1 MELFNKFVWSIIEP
15 DNTNDIWFNG
25 KTFNIYKE
33 GKWKPFTI
41 NVEQAEEF
49 FKNVENT
56 FKLYQKKLTPGRGIT
71 LEDDVISTTQLFQV
85 VKTLPD
91 KGEYN
96 TIYLVLK
103 NIPEDGDYFYEFI
116 WIDNKWEKLGE
127 FKQNINL
134 ENYYTKEDIDSKNYI
149 SHTEVDEKLETKVS
163 VEEGK
168 GLSTN
173 DYTDEDKEKLTT
185 IKSKVLNIGNTT
197 QEEVDNWKWLFDQPD
212 CHEYCGRINLAG
224 YNVGFYH
231 NFKKSQN
238 TDAYQ
243 IYVTTTDGY
252 LYTGVLTKASIV
264 LNQRIYFTQHYYQPT
279 LKSGVNIATIN
290 KHSLLTSE
298 NISIYSDWDSDSNSS
313 NYIHNKPFY
322 ANWSLEKDL
331 SAFVYDNTWQLIDSF
346 SNAGSTT
353 YIKYTWG
360 NTTKYVAI
368 PYRDSNEY
376 ALNYGPPIWVKRDH
390 DGGGI
395 FLRSPSKHD
404 FTIKIATSI
413 NKLSDIF
420 LPDTAALKSDLTTKQ
435 DTIEDLSTIREN
447 ASKGATALQSV
458 PSEYINETELQ
469 QSLSTKA
476 DINGDYPDMSVG
488 LAEDLGGRPF
498 TNDAEFSFRA
508 TADKENSIKDGLA
521 NIKTL
526 KGNSVVWNQQ
536 NQDPYFQRANEWTS
550 SKITLSISDGV
561 LYGEVTNADSA
572 AFYALHIINI
582 PNHYYAYIIDYKA
595 SEGTCYIY
603 AGGKGYSLG
612 KNSGNRETRSI
623 VFEGGAT
630 FVQLSMYPNLSAP
643 VGSTFEVY
651 GIRFYDLTQ
660 MFGAGNE
667 PTTIEEFYARIP
679 SGVDMNACNAGEVI
693 HMTAEGIKS
702 VGDNAYN
709 DNRDTFVVPTYVG
722 AGIFEFANTKDV
734 FVGVTRDGY
743 IRQNGVTQYTKLD
756 NGYSFSV
763 AQKANGYGLGVF
775 EQALPNAEY
784 YLSWLS
790 EKGRVVAGF
799 YNEKGH
805 VISHT
810 NLPRFTTPNNCKYI
824 LLVITSI
831 DGIFDQEI
839 IVSDIMLTLV
849 HSGWK
854 QDTNA
859 GYQPYWEDN
868 LMFDQRIKD
877 EFPDRMKKWDKVY
890 NKDGKGYIV
899 KGTGVVDMGE
909 LVWTIGYG
917 DMFANQNAFYVTIYN
932 ASNSLNEFISPKYS
946 ITAIG
951 SNSSG
956 MYKFTDKTFVAA
968 DSTYTDAASFKAA
981 MAGVP
986 LYYELAEPTIIEYDE
1001 PFNLDYKVADFGTE
1015 QAIGNSP
1022 SAPISAEIEYDFG
1035 ANDTIRTNKLAINEL
1050 REKIKEVAIED
1061 IDTIREGAAKGMTA
1075 IQEHQDI
1082 SHLATK
1088 EELAEI
1094 NTAISNRVELKYYV
1108 RDVSPVTLSSAALN
1122 SCYIYTGAAGDVR
1135 INNLANPTSSEARY
1149 EFRFSGATSLTIPS
1163 KVIWANGE
1171 EPEIDSTAYYELSIV
1186 ATQTADGYVY
1196 KAVLGKFM

>member
-243 IYVTTTDGY
+243 IYVNTTDGY

-346 SNAGSTT
+346 SNIGSTA
-353 YIKYTWG
+353 YIKYTWL
-360 NTTKYVAI
+360 NTTTYVAM
-368 PYRDSNEY
+368 PYGDSNEY
-376 ALNYGPPIWVKRDH
+376 ALNYGPPIWVKRDP

-447 ASKGATALQSV
+447 ASKGATALQSI

-469 QSLSTKA
+469 QQLSTKA

-521 NIKTL
+521 SIKTL

-536 NQDPYFQRANEWTS
+536 NQDPYFQRANEWAS
-550 SKITLSISDGV
+550 NKITLSISDGV

-630 FVQLSMYPNLSAP
+630 FAQLYMYPNLSAP

-679 SGVDMNACNAGEVI
+679 SGVDMNAYNAGEVI
-693 HMTAEGIKS
+693 HMTAEGIRSIGFNQLNLNRTLGTVTSGWGNTPLRPEILDESLYFIGLSGNNYYSPSNITDYS
-702 VGDNAYN
+702 VTEN
-709 DNRDTFVVPTYVG
+709 
-722 AGIFEFANTKDV
+722 
-734 FVGVTRDGY
+734 
-743 IRQNGVTQYTKLD
+743 
-756 NGYSFSV
+756 SV
-763 AQKANGYGLGVF
+763 SITSTSGYGVSFARRCLS
-775 EQALPNAEY
+775 NTEY
-784 YLSWLS
+784 
-790 EKGRVVAGF
+790 RVQHEGGLTINVGF
-799 YNEKGH
+799 YDDLGNY
-805 VISHT
+805 ISMAP
-810 NLPRFTTPNNCKYI
+810 NLKSGETFTTPKNATWMNIVFKDSGTYTNPCVSLNYSYNEGTYKPYEEFT
-824 LLVITSI
+824 LSLV
-831 DGIFDQEI
+831 
-839 IVSDIMLTLV
+839 
-849 HSGWK
+849 
-854 QDTNA
+854 
-859 GYQPYWEDN
+859 
-868 LMFDQRIKD
+868 DQRIKD
-877 EFPDRMKKWDKVY
+877 EFPDGMKKWDKVY

-909 LVWTIGYG
+909 LEWTIGYG
-917 DMFANQNAFYVTIYN
+917 DMFANQNAFYVIMDN

-968 DSTYTDAASFKAA
+968 DSSYTDVESFKAA

-1001 PFNLDYKVADFGTE
+1001 PFNLDYRVADFGTE
-1015 QAIGNSP
+1015 QAIGSTP

-1094 NTAISNRVELKYYV
+1094 NTAISNKVELKYYV
-1108 RDVSPVTLSSAALN
+1108 RDISPVTISSAASN

-1135 INNLANPTSSEARY
+1135 INNLANPTSGEARY

-1171 EPEIDSTAYYELSIV
+1171 VPEIDSTAYYELSIV
-1186 ATQTADGYVY
+1186 ATQMADGYVY
-1196 KAVLGKFM
+1196 KAVLGKFMQS

>member
-231 NFKKSQN
+231 NFKKSKN

-368 PYRDSNEY
+368 PYGDSNEY
-376 ALNYGPPIWVKRDH
+376 ALN
-390 DGGGI
+390 
-395 FLRSPSKHD
+395 
-404 FTIKIATSI
+404 
-413 NKLSDIF
+413 
-420 LPDTAALKSDLTTKQ
+420 
-435 DTIEDLSTIREN
+435 
-447 ASKGATALQSV
+447 
-458 PSEYINETELQ
+458 
-469 QSLSTKA
+469 
-476 DINGDYPDMSVG
+476 
-488 LAEDLGGRPF
+488 
-498 TNDAEFSFRA
+498 
-508 TADKENSIKDGLA
+508 
-521 NIKTL
+521 
-526 KGNSVVWNQQ
+526 
-536 NQDPYFQRANEWTS
+536 
-550 SKITLSISDGV
+550 
-561 LYGEVTNADSA
+561 
-572 AFYALHIINI
+572 
-582 PNHYYAYIIDYKA
+582 
-595 SEGTCYIY
+595 
-603 AGGKGYSLG
+603 
-612 KNSGNRETRSI
+612 
-623 VFEGGAT
+623 
-630 FVQLSMYPNLSAP
+630 
-643 VGSTFEVY
+643 
-651 GIRFYDLTQ
+651 
-660 MFGAGNE
+660 
-667 PTTIEEFYARIP
+667 
-679 SGVDMNACNAGEVI
+679 
-693 HMTAEGIKS
+693 
-702 VGDNAYN
+702 
-709 DNRDTFVVPTYVG
+709 
-722 AGIFEFANTKDV
+722 
-734 FVGVTRDGY
+734 
-743 IRQNGVTQYTKLD
+743 
-756 NGYSFSV
+756 
-763 AQKANGYGLGVF
+763 
-775 EQALPNAEY
+775 
-784 YLSWLS
+784 
-790 EKGRVVAGF
+790 
-799 YNEKGH
+799 
-805 VISHT
+805 
-810 NLPRFTTPNNCKYI
+810 
-824 LLVITSI
+824 
-831 DGIFDQEI
+831 
-839 IVSDIMLTLV
+839 
-849 HSGWK
+849 
-854 QDTNA
+854 
-859 GYQPYWEDN
+859 
-868 LMFDQRIKD
+868 
-877 EFPDRMKKWDKVY
+877 
-890 NKDGKGYIV
+890 
-899 KGTGVVDMGE
+899 
-909 LVWTIGYG
+909 
-917 DMFANQNAFYVTIYN
+917 
-932 ASNSLNEFISPKYS
+932 
-946 ITAIG
+946 
-951 SNSSG
+951 
-956 MYKFTDKTFVAA
+956 
-968 DSTYTDAASFKAA
+968 
-981 MAGVP
+981 
-986 LYYELAEPTIIEYDE
+986 
-1001 PFNLDYKVADFGTE
+1001 
-1015 QAIGNSP
+1015 
-1022 SAPISAEIEYDFG
+1022 
-1035 ANDTIRTNKLAINEL
+1035 
-1050 REKIKEVAIED
+1050 
-1061 IDTIREGAAKGMTA
+1061 
-1075 IQEHQDI
+1075 
-1082 SHLATK
+1082 
-1088 EELAEI
+1088 
-1094 NTAISNRVELKYYV
+1094 
-1108 RDVSPVTLSSAALN
+1108 
-1122 SCYIYTGAAGDVR
+1122 
-1135 INNLANPTSSEARY
+1135 
-1149 EFRFSGATSLTIPS
+1149 
-1163 KVIWANGE
+1163 
-1171 EPEIDSTAYYELSIV
+1171 
-1186 ATQTADGYVY
+1186 
-1196 KAVLGKFM
+1196 